1 METKLWQDIVDFVNS
16 NGYNNR
22 FLFKN
27 GTFFTK
33 PEILT
38 RKTSLEDDLGITGDD
53 GVEFLEEFH
62 EQFPF
67 DIGDFGTFG
76 YYFSDE
82 GFSLFA
88 FLFKKEKRLPLTL
101 GMLEQAVIDGV
112 WDSKKLDEYC
122 KL

>member
-1 METKLWQDIVDFVNS
+1 METKLWQDIVNFVNK
-16 NGYNNR
+16 NTCNQN
-22 FLFKN
+22 LFS
-27 GTFFTK
+27 
-33 PEILT
+33 PAIALT

-53 GVEFLEEFH
+53 GVDFLEEFH
-62 EQFPF
+62 ERFPF
-67 DIGDFGTFG
+67 DIGDFGTLG
-76 YYFSDE
+76 YYFRGE

-101 GMLEQAVIDGV
+101 GMLERAVIDGV